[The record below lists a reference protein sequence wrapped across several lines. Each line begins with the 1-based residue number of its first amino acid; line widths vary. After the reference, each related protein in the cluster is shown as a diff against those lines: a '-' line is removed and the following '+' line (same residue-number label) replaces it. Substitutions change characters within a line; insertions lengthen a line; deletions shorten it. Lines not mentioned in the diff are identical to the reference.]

1 MYVCMYGGGKGV
13 FLQKFKNHADG
24 LWDGGTLVP
33 RPRYR
38 GQKTACAFSFLLP
51 PCGSWGSNPGREAS
65 QQETWVESAFP
76 YWHQRGIDIGAEN
89 KQMLKAMLSLTS

>member
-51 PCGSWGSNPGREAS
+51 PLTQVVRLC
-65 QQETWVESAFP
+65 
-76 YWHQRGIDIGAEN
+76 N
-89 KQMLKAMLSLTS
+89 KKLG